1 MESTSHAQG
10 GIGLLARGA
19 GREHEHVIADLD
31 SVGLVAHGITS
42 TDHDLRSQYALIRD
56 SVHPRM

>member
-31 SVGLVAHGITS
+31 AVGLVAHDRT
-42 TDHDLRSQYALIRD
+42 RS
-56 SVHPRM
+56 RMYRCSACGASDDDTRQ